1 MVRKDSKH
9 IETLLRNNYKGIWR
23 INNLQGCI
31 GAGLSTLWANEEIQ
45 DVFFYTMDDFRYLL
59 FVTDKARAV
68 QVTIESSSYSPS
80 ARAYDMTGADANKSR
95 CIEKST
101 EGWFGKTYYYA
112 IFEGQEKPLPTFV
125 CEDKNTASAILASV
139 LQAARKAAA
148 ACAPKPTAPTAP
160 KTPTAPAPST
170 PSSLASAIVEIR
182 KMYED
187 GLIDK
192 AEMLDLIKSLK

>member
-9 IETLLRNNYKGIWR
+9 IETLLQNNYKWLWK

-68 QVTIESSSYSPS
+68 EVTIESSSYSPS
-80 ARAYDMTGADANKSR
+80 AKAYDMTGADANKSR

-101 EGWFGKTYYYA
+101 GGWFGKTYYYA
-112 IFEGQEKPLPTFV
+112 VFEGQEKPLTIV
-125 CEDKNTASAILASV
+125 CEDKNTASAILTSV

-160 KTPTAPAPST
+160 KTPTAPAPSAS
-170 PSSLASAIVEIR
+170 SSLASAIVEIR

>member
-112 IFEGQEKPLPTFV
+112 VFEVQEKPLTIV

-160 KTPTAPAPST
+160 KTPTAPAPSAS
-170 PSSLASAIVEIR
+170 SSLASAIVEIR